1 MVKIIIGIMDKLQE
15 KEQYMNMSEKLPALE
30 AVLFAGG
37 DPVEV
42 DKLCLSLELTE
53 KEVLELVDMLK
64 EKYNRAD
71 SGIEIIKLNNAYQL
85 TAKKEFSSYVKT
97 ALEIKKN
104 TALSPA
110 AMEVLAVVAYN
121 QPVTKSFVEHV
132 RGVDSSGVVNSLV
145 EKNLLAE
152 AGRLDLPGRPIA
164 YKTTDNFLRSF
175 QLTGLGDLPEVPQT
189 KEQITID
196 EVTDK
201 TEVKDEK

>member
-1 MVKIIIGIMDKLQE
+1 
-15 KEQYMNMSEKLPALE
+15 MNISEKLPALE

-42 DKLCLSLELTE
+42 DKLCLSLEVTE
-53 KEVLELVDMLK
+53 KEINQLIDMLK
-64 EKYNRAD
+64 EKYTKPD
-71 SGIEIIKLNNAYQL
+71 SGIELIKLNNSYQL
-85 TAKKEFSSYVKT
+85 TAKKDFAPYVKT

-104 TALSPA
+104 TTLSPA

-145 EKNLLAE
+145 EKNLLVE

-175 QLTGLGDLPEVPQT
+175 QLSGLGDLPEIPEK

-196 EVTDK
+196 EI
-201 TEVKDEK
+201 TENNE